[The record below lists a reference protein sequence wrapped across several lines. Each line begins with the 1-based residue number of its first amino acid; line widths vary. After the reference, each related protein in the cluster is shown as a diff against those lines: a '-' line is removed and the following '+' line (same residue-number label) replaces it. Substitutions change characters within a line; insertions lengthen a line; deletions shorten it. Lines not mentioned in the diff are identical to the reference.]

1 MAEIIH
7 IREFQEERRR
17 AIQRHANHQSLEQA
31 VRLIRG
37 SLADAALELRDAE
50 PANQPELLDRIERL
64 TAMVRYGL
72 RMIGDD
78 TAPVRRQS

>member
-17 AIQRHANHQSLEQA
+17 ATRRHADHQNLVEA
-31 VRLIRG
+31 VQLMRD
-37 SLADAALELRDAE
+37 SLADAATELRDA
-50 PANQPELLDRIERL
+50 PLCQQPELLDRIERL
-64 TAMVRYGL
+64 AAMVRYGL

-78 TAPVRRQS
+78 TAVISG